1 MKCPSIHRFQKWI
14 LESKKP
20 SLYKGVHVLALRSGE
35 EFHFIV
41 RMRFFQGIIGP
52 SDELSPPTFIR
63 GAAAAPLRAKRSGMR
78 RYTDLPSRTWRPLD
92 ERGSLLFFGLEK
104 VMYCSSKIIL
114 ERYLTTG
121 PTRSCRSY
129 ETAKALVKGRVEDDF
144 PFGETMDG

>member
-35 EFHFIV
+35 EFHFIEDA
-41 RMRFFQGIIGP
+41 FFSGYHRTIRSSHPQNQKH
-52 SDELSPPTFIR
+52 DWKIR

-92 ERGSLLFFGLEK
+92 ERRKACTVHQKSSLNGTLLPVLPGPA
-104 VMYCSSKIIL
+104 
-114 ERYLTTG
+114 G
-121 PTRSCRSY
+121 PTKQQ
-129 ETAKALVKGRVEDDF
+129 KALFKGRMEDDF